1 MTQDENRMPT
11 EQYNWLKQLHDSGG
25 LVEPEQSASIF
36 ARLALYGVP
45 EEFKGEAVLWND
57 LRVRSAL

>member
-25 LVEPEQSASIF
+25 LVQPEQSASAF

-45 EEFKGEAVLWND
+45 EECKGKVVPWNN
-57 LRVRSAL
+57 LCVRSAP